1 QLVRAGAPGAPEA
14 LFYASIPAQGFAV
27 MDPARGAPPHLVPQ
41 AKYFSMRVAL
51 SPADEADA
59 QRAMACHRTQYS
71 DDVVRRVGTAQSQML
86 KGTLPLAPA
95 LARAPGTDLFTPQ

>member
-1 QLVRAGAPGAPEA
+1 
-14 LFYASIPAQGFAV
+14 

-41 AKYFSMRVAL
+41 AKYFSMRVAF
-51 SPADEADA
+51 SPADEAAA